1 MELVKPH
8 VARVVPSKLVRLTV
22 KVPAFHVNAL
32 VAGLYEMETA
42 TLLNPPTFP
51 VPRGLT
57 NEAMLP
63 V

>member
-8 VARVVPSKLVRLTV
+8 VGRVVPSRLVRLTV
-22 KVPAFHVNAL
+22 KVPPFHVNAL
-32 VAGLYEMETA
+32 VAGLYEIVTA
-42 TLLNPPTFP
+42 KLLNPPTFP
-51 VPRGLT
+51 VPIGFT

>member
-8 VARVVPSKLVRLTV
+8 VARVVPSKLVRLTLN
-22 KVPAFHVNAL
+22 VPPFHVNEL
-32 VAGLYEMETA
+32 VAGLYEMVTA
-42 TLLNPPTFP
+42 KLLNPPTFP
-51 VPRGLT
+51 VPMGLT